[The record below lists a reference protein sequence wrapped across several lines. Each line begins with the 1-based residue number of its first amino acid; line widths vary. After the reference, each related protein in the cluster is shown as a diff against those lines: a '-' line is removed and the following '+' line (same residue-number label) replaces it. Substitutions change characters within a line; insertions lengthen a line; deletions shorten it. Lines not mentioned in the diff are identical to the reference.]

1 MALQGKIVNDRR
13 FIKVTTSDD
22 TPPGTIERMPDG
34 RAGIH
39 NGASTVPSGG
49 VGTFDTECIAE
60 VVSASAT
67 TFAEGADVGWNN
79 TTKLAVSTGGTF
91 GLGKAARQ
99 KTAGQTT
106 VLVALNATTT
116 VNPT

>member
-1 MALQGKIVNDRR
+1 MALQGKILNDRR
-13 FIKVTTSDD
+13 FIKVTATAD
-22 TPPGTIERMPDG
+22 TPPGFIAQVPDG

-39 NGASTVPSGG
+39 NGASTVPNGG

-60 VVSASAT
+60 VLSASAT

-91 GLGKAARQ
+91 GLGKAARA

-106 VLVALNATTT
+106 VLVAFNATTT